1 MRVNGGG
8 VLWFACLISIYSPPR
23 YLSRKSF
30 FMDSRKSPSLF
41 IAVRKTIPFMD
52 SKYYFNCPLRCPKT
66 IQHWHKLHPCA
77 YCSQKSLACPTI
89 YLVLVKKLPLLWT
102 QKSSLYV
109 LVLFAKVTLF
119 MESKNSFYIAQK
131 PCNWCLLRAC
141 AYCSIK
147 SFLTLLM
154 MSVNCPFYGL
164 RKLGKG
170 KVQANIARCVI

>member
-1 MRVNGGG
+1 MRVNRGG

-23 YLSRKSF
+23 YLYRKSPF
-30 FMDSRKSPSLF
+30 YGLKKVPSLF
-41 IAVRKTIPFMD
+41 IVVRKTALFMD

-109 LVLFAKVTLF
+109 RVLFAKVALF
-119 MESKNSFYIAQK
+119 MDSKNSFLY
-131 PCNWCLLRAC
+131 C
-141 AYCSIK
+141 AKTPSLVLASRVCVLFHKLIFNPAYD
-147 SFLTLLM
+147 
-154 MSVNCPFYGL
+154 V
-164 RKLGKG
+164 RKLPLLWTPKT
-170 KVQANIARCVI
+170 R